1 MGITAGGVTEGSAPA
16 TPERLPLLCRARAG
30 ELAIAGVLACLGG
43 AFAAGAL
50 TLTLGDLDLPGSG
63 FFPLALGLAL
73 LMLAAAIFVASLR
86 EPVEGERV
94 ELGHA
99 PVLATLAG
107 LLLVALLFE
116 RLGALISLGGFSAGM
131 LVFVAGVR
139 PLPAML
145 ASVLGM
151 LAVWYVFKVLLG
163 VQLPPGLLSAL
174 P

>member
-1 MGITAGGVTEGSAPA
+1 MGIMQGKSPAGLGC
-16 TPERLPLLCRARAG
+16 LPLLCRARAG
-30 ELAIAGVLACLGG
+30 ELAIAGVLACLGC
-43 AFAAGAL
+43 AFAAGTL
-50 TLTLGDLDLPGSG
+50 RLTLGDLDLPGPG
-63 FFPLALGLAL
+63 FFPLALGLTL
-73 LMLAAAIFVASLR
+73 LVLAAAIVIARLR
-86 EPVEGERV
+86 QPAEGEHV
-94 ELGHA
+94 ELGHP

-107 LLLVALLFE
+107 LVLVALLFE
-116 RLGALISLGGFSAGM
+116 RLGALITLGGFSAGM

-151 LAVWYVFKVLLG
+151 LAVWSVFNVLLG